1 MERRDKEEEE
11 VGWSN
16 QQCWS
21 NNVGPTMF
29 VRQSPEGNRRS
40 IMTQC
45 QLANKNCTSVFENN
59 TGAKHIFFGAK
70 NVFFGAKMLS
80 LGQNVH
86 IRIAAINEKVSL
98 LPQIS
103 MHVRRLALTQ
113 FSDKVDTSHL

>member
-11 VGWSN
+11 VGGWSN

-59 TGAKHIFFGAK
+59 TWAKHIFFGAK
-70 NVFFGAKMLS
+70 NVFFGATHVFVGAKMLS
-80 LGQNVH
+80 LGQNMH

-98 LPQIS
+98 LP
-103 MHVRRLALTQ
+103 
-113 FSDKVDTSHL
+113 

>member
-11 VGWSN
+11 VGGWSN

-45 QLANKNCTSVFENN
+45 QLANKNCTSVLKTTPGQNMFSLGQKMFSLGQKNV
-59 TGAKHIFFGAK
+59 FFGAK
-70 NVFFGAKMLS
+70 NVLFGAKHVFFGAKMLS
-80 LGQNVH
+80 LGQTMH

-98 LPQIS
+98 LP
-103 MHVRRLALTQ
+103 
-113 FSDKVDTSHL
+113 

>member
-1 MERRDKEEEE
+1 MFG

-70 NVFFGAKMLS
+70 KFSLGQHMFSLGAKMLS
-80 LGQNVH
+80 LRQNMH
-86 IRIAAINEKVSL
+86 MRIAAINEKVSL
-98 LPQIS
+98 LP
-103 MHVRRLALTQ
+103 
-113 FSDKVDTSHL
+113 